1 MKAAEAGVYGIVVS
15 NHGGRVM
22 DDGLSTAEVL
32 PEIRK
37 AIGQKTKIFVDGGVR
52 SGGDV
57 FKMLALGAD
66 YVLIGRPYAIAAY
79 GGKEEGV
86 RLYTEKIR
94 EELANVMGMAG
105 CRTLRD
111 IDFSKIR
118 VL

>member
-1 MKAAEAGVYGIVVS
+1 MNIPKRRQSLREWKK
-15 NHGGRVM
+15 RVR
-22 DDGLSTAEVL
+22 LPLRAEVL

-57 FKMLALGAD
+57 FKMLA
-66 YVLIGRPYAIAAY
+66 
-79 GGKEEGV
+79 
-86 RLYTEKIR
+86 
-94 EELANVMGMAG
+94 NVMGMAG